1 MEHPLRTIVVGIGET
16 ENLDPH
22 LEPALRLAAR
32 HDATLYV
39 VHAYWLP
46 DPLLYPYPEMSAFS
60 PESTRAVQE
69 AVLRR
74 MEAQV
79 RELAP
84 DARVELRAVPFPAD
98 LAIIQVAE
106 ETNAELIVVGAT
118 RHGKLASTF
127 LGATAQR
134 VVRAASVPV
143 LLIRRPGTQALRR
156 VLMTTDLSELSSAVY
171 VRALDLVMAM
181 RQEAE
186 LELRMLLVV
195 GHDLSSPPSMRQA
208 VIDDLVKRELGEFLR
223 RLPPADPQA
232 LGKVRLGN
240 AAHEIVAEAAEWDAD
255 LLVLGSHGRGGVS
268 RFLIGSVAEAV
279 LRRALCDALIIPA
292 TAVTG
297 AGAAPTSGT

>member
-16 ENLDPH
+16 ETLDPH
-22 LEPALRLAAR
+22 LEPALRLVAR

-39 VHAYWLP
+39 VHAYWIP

-69 AVLRR
+69 AVLGR

-79 RELAP
+79 RKLAT
-84 DARVELRAVPFPAD
+84 DARVELRAVPVPAD

-118 RHGKLASTF
+118 RHGKLASTL
-127 LGATAQR
+127 LGTSAQR

-143 LLIRRPGTQALRR
+143 LVIRRPGTQALRR

-171 VRALDLVMAM
+171 LRALDLVMAM

-186 LELRMLLVV
+186 PELRMLLVV
-195 GHDLSSPPSMRQA
+195 GHDLSSPPPMRQA
-208 VIDDLVKRELGEFLR
+208 VIDDLAHRDLGEFLR
-223 RLPPADPQA
+223 RLPPATPQA

-255 LLVLGSHGRGGVS
+255 LLVLGTHGRGGVS

-279 LRRALCDALIIPA
+279 LRRALCDILIIPA
-292 TAVTG
+292 SAVTRAGSASTPG
-297 AGAAPTSGT
+297 A